1 MIKINKSSLEI
12 FIYNMF
18 KYDETTFSPII
29 DILETERFMTLYDLV
44 EKIGIS
50 PRILSK
56 ILYDINTTDSDIVI
70 NITNN
75 FICNKLKKCIHIV
88 SKYKNNIVYY
98 FIKSFNQL
106 LEYINQNIL
115 MRIRG
120 DTLCF
125 SF

>member
-106 LEYINQNIL
+106 LEYINQNSL